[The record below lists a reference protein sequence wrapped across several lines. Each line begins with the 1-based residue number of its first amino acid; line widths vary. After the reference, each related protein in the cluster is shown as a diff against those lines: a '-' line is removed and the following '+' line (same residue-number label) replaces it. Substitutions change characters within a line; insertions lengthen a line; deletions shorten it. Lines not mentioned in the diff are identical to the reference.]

1 MRISDWSSDVC
12 SSDLCDEL
20 SEGGGDEEATVGIG
34 ETATERLGILV
45 RHLRLE
51 PPDAIAAGGVE
62 GADLEID
69 IHRVDPAVGGD
80 GTGQQ
85 PSVLRSARSA
95 IGLPDTADAGRYL
108 EMMHG
113 VAIGGE
119 HV

>member
-62 GADLEID
+62 GPDLEID

-80 GTGQQ
+80 GT
-85 PSVLRSARSA
+85 RSEER
-95 IGLPDTADAGRYL
+95 
-108 EMMHG
+108 G
-113 VAIGGE
+113 VGE
-119 HV
+119 ACGSKGTYRGCPFN